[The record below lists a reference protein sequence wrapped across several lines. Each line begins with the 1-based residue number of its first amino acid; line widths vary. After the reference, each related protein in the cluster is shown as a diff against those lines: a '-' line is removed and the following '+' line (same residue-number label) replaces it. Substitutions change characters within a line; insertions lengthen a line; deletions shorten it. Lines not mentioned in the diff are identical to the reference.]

1 MNQINSNNIHDDYYD
16 RVDQNRAERVNVAY
30 PPATQTLNINSS
42 KRPTPVPRTMAFR
55 TPKVIGRP
63 PARVTKPASI
73 AKMATASRIEVSF
86 LRVEI
91 ESGVNENSIVGP
103 IATIFGQEKGTRP
116 SQFWDPDVWDVC
128 AFIRHSPDARRDEG
142 DG

>member
-1 MNQINSNNIHDDYYD
+1 
-16 RVDQNRAERVNVAY
+16 
-30 PPATQTLNINSS
+30 
-42 KRPTPVPRTMAFR
+42 MAFR
-55 TPKVIGRP
+55 TLNIIGRP

-73 AKMATASRIEVSF
+73 AKIATASRIEVSF

-142 DG
+142 DGRPLAFSWQQNLSVTRPDDGRSVARWP